1 MRTFKDTKYGDLTGQ
16 KYETAHFGI
25 NVNDELLTS
34 LEGSPDEVTAY
45 YSCDKNRIT
54 SLKYAPKIIGGTF
67 YCRYNKS
74 LKNPRQQIIDNRILA
89 KGGYK
94 TDDGDFTYDEILKE
108 MSINKNIKSKGFRT
122 LLGLK
127 NEI

>member
-16 KYETAHFGI
+16 KYDTVHFGI
-25 NVNDELLTS
+25 NVNDEMLTS
-34 LEGSPDEVTAY
+34 LEGSPNEVTAY
-45 YSCDKNRIT
+45 FSCDKNRFT

-67 YCRYNKS
+67 YCRLNKG
-74 LKNPRQQIIDNRILA
+74 LKNVKKQIIDNGILA

-94 TDDGDFTYDEILKE
+94 TDEGDFTYDEIVKE
-108 MSINKNIKSKGFRT
+108 ISINKKITSKGFRT